1 MPSFRADFLFFFFFF
16 CFRQEQVCDPDEMLS
31 KGLRLNARYYINKV
45 VLPALDRVFSLVGVN
60 VRLWCVN
67 LFVSLFVCA
76 DSCFV

>member
-1 MPSFRADFLFFFFFF
+1 
-16 CFRQEQVCDPDEMLS
+16 VCDPDEMLS